1 MTVSLVDMKI
11 LDSPASTILV
21 TNSEGT
27 RYDIAVPFVR
37 SEFKVPIAP
46 KPRRPREMHCSR
58 NEIVSLPRTTM
69 SLVRRFGLLV
79 RDERAMLN
87 RHRDDCASLPREE
100 ALSLSLGFGQRWLQR
115 SGGPQSSL
123 TSNEAMQSTCHH

>member
-27 RYDIAVPFVR
+27 RYDIAVPFVG

-46 KPRRPREMHCSR
+46 KPRCSREMYCSR
-58 NEIVSLPRTTM
+58 NEIVFVAENVPGAALRIVAS
-69 SLVRRFGLLV
+69 G
-79 RDERAMLN
+79 DERAMLN
-87 RHRDDCASLPREE
+87 RHRDDCATLPREE
-100 ALSLSLGFGQRWLQR
+100 ALSLS
-115 SGGPQSSL
+115 
-123 TSNEAMQSTCHH
+123 